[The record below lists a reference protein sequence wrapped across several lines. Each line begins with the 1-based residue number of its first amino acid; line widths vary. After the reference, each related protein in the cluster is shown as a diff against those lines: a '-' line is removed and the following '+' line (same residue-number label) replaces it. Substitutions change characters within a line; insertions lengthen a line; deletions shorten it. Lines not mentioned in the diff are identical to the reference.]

1 MERQQMRSA
10 KKTLMP
16 ILSAG
21 LAAMYVSTLG
31 LDFIQSVMATIFI
44 GYFIYS
50 VSKIK
55 LPTK

>member
-1 MERQQMRSA
+1 MNRKQMRSA

-31 LDFIQSVMATIFI
+31 LDFIQSVMATIFV
-44 GYFIYS
+44 GYFIHS

-55 LPTK
+55 LP